1 MGGVSKGDSP
11 FLIHAPKKLQRPLWN
26 AFSTRR
32 PGAARTR
39 VTKPP
44 LAYYQTSPKPVLND
58 MNRKLRSVIYV
69 PAINEKA
76 MRKAATLHVDAV
88 IFDLE
93 DSVFP
98 EQKAQARSG
107 LAEFLTKERA
117 NFQGKYLVIRV
128 NADDTDYWKDDLAVV
143 AQIMPDAVLLPKVTT
158 PQHIHDAYVE
168 LSAQPRQP
176 PKIWSMVENPL
187 GILRLENIVEQGKNS
202 GLECLIL
209 GTNDLVK
216 DSDID
221 PGKDRGNLM
230 PWFSH
235 VMLVAKSFD
244 MAVIDGVLNDIKNT
258 DALRAE
264 CEVARALGMNGKTI
278 IHPAQV
284 ETVNKAF
291 SPSEEQIAW
300 WRKIVAAYDL
310 PENANAGVISLD
322 GMMVERLHHEIAV
335 RKLQEYGQDV
345 EQ

>member
-1 MGGVSKGDSP
+1 
-11 FLIHAPKKLQRPLWN
+11 
-26 AFSTRR
+26 
-32 PGAARTR
+32 
-39 VTKPP
+39 
-44 LAYYQTSPKPVLND
+44 
-58 MNRKLRSVIYV
+58 
-69 PAINEKA
+69 

-98 EQKAQARSG
+98 DQKAQARSG

-128 NADDTDYWKDDLAVV
+128 NADDTPYWKDDLAVV
-143 AQIMPDAVLLPKVTT
+143 AQIMPDAVLLPKVTA
-158 PQHIHDAYVE
+158 PQHIHDTYAE
-168 LSAQPRQP
+168 LSTRQDRA

-187 GILRLENIVEQGKNS
+187 GILRLESIVEQGRKS

-221 PGKDRGNLM
+221 PGKDRCNLM

-235 VMLVAKSFD
+235 VMLVAKSFNV
-244 MAVIDGVLNDIKNT
+244 AVIDGVLNDIKNA

-264 CEVARALGMNGKTI
+264 CSVAVALGMNGKTI

-284 ETVNKAF
+284 DTVNKAF

-300 WRKIVAAYDL
+300 WRKIVAAYNL
-310 PENANAGVISLD
+310 PENVNAGVINLD
-322 GMMVERLHHEIAV
+322 GTMVERLHQEIAIS
-335 RKLQEYGQDV
+335 KLREWEQAV